1 MEGQACA
8 DLGARTPIGSSGSFP
23 CNTFL
28 FWQSG
33 QDVLHCQVDG
43 SKEMLLVDPKEYPEI
58 ESLLELDM
66 APKGRASLLNR

>member
-1 MEGQACA
+1 M
-8 DLGARTPIGSSGSFP
+8 
-23 CNTFL
+23 
-28 FWQSG
+28 
-33 QDVLHCQVDG
+33 LHCQVDG